1 MTPTLRSYVPTDF
14 GRVSQFLIEHFL
26 PGNRDGNWLQPEW
39 EYMHTHPNLD
49 ESALARIG
57 VWQQDGAIVGVANYE
72 TTLGEAFFQ
81 VHPEHAGLK
90 PAMLEYAEARLCETL
105 PDGGRRLRAYINDF
119 DQDFS
124 RLVEARGYAV
134 AEDCRRPLSGLRIP
148 SSFPQSDLPPG
159 FRLKSLADD
168 NDIAKVHRVLWR
180 GFNHEGEPPDEGLEG
195 RRKMQS
201 GPNFRKDL
209 TIVVEAP
216 SGDFATFCGL
226 WFQPVNQFA
235 YVEPVATDP
244 AYRRMGLAQAG
255 LWEGLRRCAALGA
268 TEAFVGSEQPL
279 YLALGFTRLHD
290 TVCWERRL

>member
-1 MTPTLRSYVPTDF
+1 MKPSPRCYAPADY
-14 GRVSQFLIEHFL
+14 GRVSRFLIEHFL

-49 ESALARIG
+49 EPSLTRIG
-57 VWQQDGAIVGVANYE
+57 VWEQDGNIVGVANYE
-72 TTLGEAFFQ
+72 STLGEAFFQ
-81 VHPEHAGLK
+81 VHPGHAGLR
-90 PAMLEYAEARLCETL
+90 PSMLEYAEARLCETL
-105 PDGGRRLRAYINDF
+105 PDGGRRLRVYVNDF
-119 DQDFS
+119 DQDFT
-124 RLVEARGYAV
+124 RLVGSRGYAV
-134 AEDCRRPLSGLRIP
+134 ADDASRPLSGLIIP
-148 SSFPQSDLPPG
+148 AHLPRSDLPPG

-168 NDIAKVHRVLWR
+168 NDLARVHRVLWR

-201 GPNFRKDL
+201 GPTFRKDL
-209 TIVVEAP
+209 TMVVEAP
-216 SGDFATFCGL
+216 SGDFASFCGL
-226 WFQPVNQFA
+226 WFEAVNRFA

-244 AYRRMGLAQAG
+244 AYRRMGLAQAA

-279 YLALGFTRLHD
+279 YRTLGFSRLYE